1 MKDYD
6 FFSVQKC
13 SKKNLPK
20 EECMKDCQLLLETQN
35 ILLATKRTF
44 FSTGTD
50 YTEEYGNHSNLQFSY
65 TDLERTTELHK
76 MNQALEVEIAERK
89 RIEEE
94 LKKHGD
100 HIDELVKER
109 TAELNAANIRLQELD
124 RLKSM
129 FMDSMSHEL
138 VTPLNSTIGFISW
151 ILMGMEGDLNK
162 EQTKQLT
169 MAKNSANHLLSLIHN
184 ILDISMIESGQL
196 DLLIETF
203 EIDEV
208 VNDVAAAILPQAKDK
223 GLELHVD
230 VPERIKLKSD
240 KQRVTQVL
248 MNLASNAVKFTDQ
261 GKITIRA
268 DASEAGNLEIIVLDN
283 GIGIREE
290 DMDEL
295 FKPFQ
300 QVDMSSTREHEGT
313 GLGLYLCR
321 KLLDLLHGD
330 IAVKSRYGKGSEFK
344 LNLPL

>member
-1 MKDYD
+1 
-6 FFSVQKC
+6 
-13 SKKNLPK
+13 
-20 EECMKDCQLLLETQN
+20 
-35 ILLATKRTF
+35 
-44 FSTGTD
+44 
-50 YTEEYGNHSNLQFSY
+50 
-65 TDLERTTELHK
+65 

-94 LKKHGD
+94 LKKHGG

-184 ILDISMIESGQL
+184 ILDISKIESGKL

-223 GLELHVD
+223 GPELHVD

-261 GKITIRA
+261 GKITIRV